1 METSNA
7 VVQHDST
14 ALNVVQSDRA
24 NSMALI
30 TNDENMARATAL
42 AKTMASSKVT
52 VPKHLQGNEG
62 DCLAIIIQ
70 ASNWGMNPFSVA
82 QKTHL
87 VNGVLGYEAQ
97 LVNAAVTTSNA
108 ISSPFSYEYKDEVG
122 SGASTSV
129 SCRVGA
135 VLRGQ
140 SEITW
145 GEWLSSNSVTTK
157 NSLLWKTN
165 VKQQMGYLQV
175 KNWSR
180 LYTPSAILGVYTP
193 DEIELNENPAQIRPR
208 SGAEYGRQAQEQ
220 QGRVIDAEQE
230 SRRAGL
236 INALEAFA
244 AKGSAAF
251 LTQWKAIGRAN
262 RADAALVGEPEYLRI
277 LEIAKEADFNQAP
290 TVQDS
295 FVSEM
300 AQAEAAQQGQA

>member
-1 METSNA
+1 MEN
-7 VVQHDST
+7 ST
-14 ALNVVQSDRA
+14 AVIQQDTPDLNVIQSDRA

-70 ASNWGMNPFSVA
+70 ASNWGMNPFAVA

-97 LVNAAVTTSNA
+97 LVNAAVTSSNA
-108 ISSPFSYEYKDEVG
+108 ISSPFSYEYKDEAG
-122 SGASTSV
+122 GEE

-145 GEWLSSNSVTTK
+145 GEWLNSGTVTTK
-157 NSLLWKTN
+157 NSPLWKTN
-165 VKQQMGYLQV
+165 KKQQMGYLQV

-193 DEIELNENPAQIRPR
+193 DEIELNEKSAQTRPR
-208 SGAEYGRQAQEQ
+208 NGAEYGRQAQEQ
-220 QGRVIDAEQE
+220 HGRVIDPEQE

-236 INALEAFA
+236 ITALEAFA
-244 AKGSAAF
+244 AKGSADF
-251 LTQWKAIGRAN
+251 ITQWKAVGKAN
-262 RADAALVGEPEYLRI
+262 RADATLVGEQEYLRL

-295 FVSEM
+295 FVNEM
-300 AQAEAAQQGQA
+300 NQAEAQQGQA

>member
-1 METSNA
+1 ME
-7 VVQHDST
+7 QST
-14 ALNVVQSDRA
+14 AVIEQDAPELHTIQSDRA

-30 TNDENMARATAL
+30 TNDENMKRATAL

-70 ASNWGMNPFSVA
+70 ASNWGMNPFAVA

-97 LVNAAVTTSNA
+97 LVNAAVTSSNA
-108 ISSPFSYEYKDEVG
+108 ISSPFSYEFKDEHG
-122 SGASTSV
+122 GV

-140 SEITW
+140 IEITW
-145 GEWLSSNSVTTK
+145 GEWLNSSSVTTK
-157 NSLLWKTN
+157 NSPLWKTN
-165 VKQQMGYLQV
+165 VRQQMGYLQV

-180 LYTPSAILGVYTP
+180 LYTPASILGVYTP
-193 DEIELNENPAQIRPR
+193 DEIELNQSPEKARPR
-208 SGAEYGRQAQEQ
+208 NGAEYGRQAQEQ
-220 QGRVIDAEQE
+220 QGRVIDPEQE

-236 INALEAFA
+236 ITALEAYA

-251 LTQWKAIGRAN
+251 LTQWKAIGKAN
-262 RADAALVGEPEYLRI
+262 RADAILVGEPEYLRI

-290 TVQDS
+290 TVQDT

-300 AQAEAAQQGQA
+300 AQAEAQQQGQA

>member
-1 METSNA
+1 METSTA
-7 VVQHDST
+7 VVQQD
-14 ALNVVQSDRA
+14 APEFNVIQSDRA

-70 ASNWGMNPFSVA
+70 ASNWGMNPFAVA

-108 ISSPFSYEYKDEVG
+108 ISSPFSYEFKDDHG
-122 SGASTSV
+122 GV

-145 GEWLSSNSVTTK
+145 GEWLNSNSVTTK
-157 NSLLWKTN
+157 NSPLWKTN

-180 LYTPSAILGVYTP
+180 LYTPSSILGVYTP
-193 DEIELNENPAQIRPR
+193 DEIELNEKPAQARPR
-208 SGAEYGRQAQEQ
+208 NGAEYGRQAQEQ

-236 INALEAFA
+236 ITALEAFA
-244 AKGSAAF
+244 AKGSAVF
-251 LTQWKAIGRAN
+251 LTQWKSIGKAN
-262 RADAALVGEPEYLRI
+262 RADAVLVGEPEYLRI

-295 FVSEM
+295 FVDEM
-300 AQAEAAQQGQA
+300 DQAETAQQGQA

>member
-1 METSNA
+1 METTTA
-7 VVQHDST
+7 VIQQDAPELHT
-14 ALNVVQSDRA
+14 IQSDRA

-30 TNDENMARATAL
+30 TNDDNMKRATAL

-52 VPKHLQGNEG
+52 VPKHLQNNEG

-70 ASNWGMNPFSVA
+70 ASNWGMNPFAVA

-97 LVNAAVTTSNA
+97 LVNAAVTSSNA
-108 ISSPFSYEYKDEVG
+108 ISSPFSYEFKDEHG
-122 SGASTSV
+122 GV

-145 GEWLSSNSVTTK
+145 GEWLNSNSVTTK
-157 NSLLWKTN
+157 NSPLWKTN
-165 VKQQMGYLQV
+165 VRQQMAYLQV

-180 LYTPSAILGVYTP
+180 LYTPASILGVYTP
-193 DEIELNENPAQIRPR
+193 DEIEVNEKPAQARPR
-208 SGAEYGRQAQEQ
+208 NGAEYGRQAQEQQ

-236 INALEAFA
+236 ITALEAYA
-244 AKGSAAF
+244 AKGSASF
-251 LTQWKAIGRAN
+251 LTQWKAIGKAN
-262 RADAALVGEPEYLRI
+262 RADAILVGEQEYLRI
-277 LEIAKEADFNQAP
+277 LEISKEADFNQAP

-295 FVSEM
+295 FINEM
-300 AQAEAAQQGQA
+300 DQAEAQQQGQA